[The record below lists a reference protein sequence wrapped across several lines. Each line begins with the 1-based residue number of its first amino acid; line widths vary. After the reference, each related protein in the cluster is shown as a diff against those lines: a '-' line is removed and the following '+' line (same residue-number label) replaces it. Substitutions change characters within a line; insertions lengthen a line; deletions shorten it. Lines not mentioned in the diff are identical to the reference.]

1 MRRFVLALLLS
12 LVAPFAH
19 AVQEVRGTTPG
30 GAAYVMAVPDGWQ
43 PGGKLVFV
51 NHGFNFELDDDP
63 GLGPLRDV
71 QLAEGYAVVASG
83 FRERGWAL
91 FHALEDNAELLA
103 AFRARFGEPGQV
115 LLFGG
120 SMGGL
125 VSLKQAEDPRFRAEG
140 VYALCPPAAGA
151 RTWDAALDLRLAYD
165 AVCAAIPDSQ
175 LPLGSA
181 PFTWL
186 LDLADIPLDLGDFTQ
201 GEAVFRALA
210 RIVAC
215 TGLYLPTN
223 IRSSGQRARL
233 AQLESLSGI
242 DDEDFLKTNFAYAIF
257 ALSDV
262 VRAPEKLNDRNPF
275 DTRGVSFDLGPLEG
289 LVPRFAPDPF
299 AALDFARSSTLS
311 GGGNAKILSMHTTRD
326 QLVVPA
332 HQAALAALYPADRLA
347 QFVVNE
353 DTPTHCGFTAPEFLS
368 GWESLR
374 AWVAGGTKPVG
385 ATLQST
391 CRNLVTSGTA
401 TGECRIA
408 DYVRDDAALDVAFN
422 PRPQV
427 RTGEASARV
436 AGLWFTPGRS
446 GEGLFL
452 EPQPDGRVIV
462 SWYTFPRAGEPGEQL
477 WLFGEGRITGNGL
490 QTDYLIR
497 TSGGA
502 FGGAFD
508 PRGVQQVPYGTL
520 RIVFEGDAATMRY
533 EGPGGNFTRPLARLS
548 RFIVPPRVEGQPF
561 LQGSWQFSGGWY
573 DPQHP
578 GEGLF
583 LHTMLD
589 RPERFAFERLFLVW
603 YTYDE
608 QGRSAWLFA
617 EGGPP
622 IDLSPPPLFGYEF
635 RAVLQPV
642 GTRFG
647 DDFREGDVQRRV
659 VGRIFLQAQSCSRIN
674 LSFTPDPGSAIPAR
688 QLSWQRLSQP
698 ADGYCTFTP

>member
-242 DDEDFLKTNFAYAIF
+242 DDEDFLKTNLAYAIF

-452 EPQPDGRVIV
+452 EPQADGRVIV
-462 SWYTFPRAGEPGEQL
+462 SWYTYPRSGEPGQQL
-477 WLFGEGRITGNGL
+477 WLFGQGTITGNGL

-502 FGGAFD
+502 FAGAFD
-508 PRGVQQVPYGTL
+508 PRAIQQVQYGTL

-533 EGPGGNFTRPLARLS
+533 DGPAGSFTRPLARLS
-548 RFIVPPRVEGQPF
+548 GYGAPAGEYVAGRMD
-561 LQGSWQFSGGWY
+561 GGY
-573 DPQHP
+573 FDPQHP

-583 LHTMLD
+583 LHTMRD
-589 RPERFAFERLFLVW
+589 ANNGTRAFLVW
-603 YTYDE
+603 YTYDAS
-608 QGRSAWLFA
+608 GNPAWLFA
-617 EGGPP
+617 DGGFDVAIDPPPP
-622 IDLSPPPLFGYEF
+622 IPILTFGS
-635 RAVLQPV
+635 VLQPV

-647 DDFREGDVQRRV
+647 ADFAEAEVVRRDVGFASV
-659 VGRIFLQAQSCSRIN
+659 SVLDCNRIGVFFGPRA
-674 LSFTPDPGSAIPAR
+674 GSPFPQR
-688 QLSWQRLSQP
+688 QLVLQRLSSP
-698 ADGYCTFTP
+698 AGWSCTP